1 MLSPAGPQRRGVATP
16 PADVRALGAF
26 RGPVAF
32 GPVPFDTSLT
42 AESRRQIVQLT
53 ANFHL
58 PVPDGEFTPEPLAA
72 RRLELTA
79 LGANAELE
87 GRWDY
92 PLVPPEQQEQLR
104 GFDPI
109 GLRQY
114 QHTGALGRDHFVRTV
129 EIGWFCG
136 TGHPAVVVTTVQ
148 RLPAGS
154 RSPPA
159 RPKVPSSPA
168 PGT

>member
-1 MLSPAGPQRRGVATP
+1 MRCWARPDLSGAASRRRR
-16 PADVRALGAF
+16 ADVRALGAF

-92 PLVPPEQQEQLR
+92 PLV
-104 GFDPI
+104 
-109 GLRQY
+109 
-114 QHTGALGRDHFVRTV
+114 
-129 EIGWFCG
+129 
-136 TGHPAVVVTTVQ
+136 
-148 RLPAGS
+148 
-154 RSPPA
+154 
-159 RPKVPSSPA
+159 A
-168 PGT
+168 PGAARAAAGL